1 MADQAYIKFFGVIGN
16 LATHILAW
24 YEVCMI
30 LLDRQWLV
38 TVQTEISHVH
48 LEAPRRLDIGN
59 MQQTKHHTIRNVIFS
74 QPLPSHSLS
83 LFQICYNKKAIHP
96 FITIFLV
103 LD

>member
-1 MADQAYIKFFGVIGN
+1 MANQAYTKFFGVIGN
-16 LATHILAW
+16 MAMYVLAW
-24 YEVCMI
+24 YKVCMI

-38 TVQTEISHVH
+38 TVQTEISYVH

-59 MQQTKHHTIRNVIFS
+59 TQQTKHHAMRNVIFS

-83 LFQICYNKKAIHP
+83 LFHIYYNKKATHP
-96 FITIFLV
+96 FIMIFLV